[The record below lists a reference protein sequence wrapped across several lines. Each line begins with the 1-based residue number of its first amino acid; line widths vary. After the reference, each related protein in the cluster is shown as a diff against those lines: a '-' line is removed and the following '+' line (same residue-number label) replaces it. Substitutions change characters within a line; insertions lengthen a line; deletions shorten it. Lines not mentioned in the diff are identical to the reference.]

1 MPKRKRT
8 EKEGVKLLAAAG
20 KATGQKTI
28 TQSMFGQFSSS
39 KTPVVEDNAE
49 LETESQVNSD
59 DCRVCSVANISYE
72 QDQHENSSLHQAAE
86 TTSTSSSTSG
96 FEEDVWVRNK
106 TDFTETDKINS
117 EIDGKKGRYCQGD
130 WLQLYSWS
138 LYNRNKRAIF
148 CEVCTNYAK
157 GQNIE
162 ANTSV
167 FIYNDDTKSV
177 GFQNWKKGSD
187 KLKDHD
193 ESGMH
198 MAAVAE
204 RIRKEIKQVPDV
216 TSQLSK
222 QAKNQQQLRRQ
233 GLVAHLNTLKTL
245 LRQGIAIRGDK
256 DIDSNII
263 QFNLD
268 KSLTEPG
275 LKLLLED
282 GKYLSHD
289 ILEQWFPTFFVQGP
303 IIYFWRAWGATK

>member
-8 EKEGVKLLAAAG
+8 EKEVVKLLAAAG

-28 TQSMFGQFSSS
+28 TQSMFRQFSSS
-39 KTPVVEDNAE
+39 KTPVVEDNAETKE

-59 DCRVCSVANISYE
+59 DCRVCSVADISYE
-72 QDQHENSSLHQAAE
+72 QNQHDKFENSSVHQSAA
-86 TTSTSSSTSG
+86 TTSSSTSG

-117 EIDGKKGRYCQGD
+117 EIVGKKGRYCQGD

-162 ANTSV
+162 SSTSV

-177 GFQNWKKGSD
+177 GFQNWKKGPD

-233 GLVAHLNTLKTL
+233 RLSSSFEHVKNITSTRYCNQR
-245 LRQGIAIRGDK
+245 RQG
-256 DIDSNII
+256 
-263 QFNLD
+263 
-268 KSLTEPG
+268 
-275 LKLLLED
+275 
-282 GKYLSHD
+282 H
-289 ILEQWFPTFFVQGP
+289 
-303 IIYFWRAWGATK
+303 